1 MSSKCFIFSGSQIMM
16 NFVLSKLKSFF
27 DNFNPISN
35 WPNSLKNT
43 KALQYLKRQI
53 LVPGLHI
60 RKSQTVVFGFT

>member
-16 NFVLSKLKSFF
+16 NFVLSKLKSLF

-43 KALQYLKRQI
+43 CESFTIFKMPN
-53 LVPGLHI
+53 PGAW
-60 RKSQTVVFGFT
+60 FTY